1 MTVSQEYKEIFE
13 KEILQKSKGVI
24 FSYSPVEDAYK
35 YQPYSHD
42 VGDNAVEDLAALMRQ
57 NLLFYAFGED
67 EIVNFYYKESPFHP
81 WNRQQNMLIC
91 NGCPKERIRMTAF

>member
-35 YQPYSHD
+35 
-42 VGDNAVEDLAALMRQ
+42 
-57 NLLFYAFGED
+57 
-67 EIVNFYYKESPFHP
+67 
-81 WNRQQNMLIC
+81 
-91 NGCPKERIRMTAF
+91 